1 MVMGRLRR
9 MAGTRFHNEECPNE
23 AHPSTNALMRKGKQR
38 GFMGVERKSNRREFA
53 PQKWSKKRLKKK
65 KCLRKVSPLTNLMA
79 PQEKMKLAMKSEGA
93 GCCDLDEMDVAD
105 STAIK

>member
-65 KCLRKVSPLTNLMA
+65 KMFEKSLPAHQPYGPTRKDETCN
-79 PQEKMKLAMKSEGA
+79 EK
-93 GCCDLDEMDVAD
+93 
-105 STAIK
+105 

>member
-23 AHPSTNALMRKGKQR
+23 AHPSTSALMRRGKRR

-53 PQKWSKKRLKKK
+53 PQKLSEKRLKNKMFEERLPAHHQPYGPRRKDETCNKK
-65 KCLRKVSPLTNLMA
+65 
-79 PQEKMKLAMKSEGA
+79 
-93 GCCDLDEMDVAD
+93 
-105 STAIK
+105 